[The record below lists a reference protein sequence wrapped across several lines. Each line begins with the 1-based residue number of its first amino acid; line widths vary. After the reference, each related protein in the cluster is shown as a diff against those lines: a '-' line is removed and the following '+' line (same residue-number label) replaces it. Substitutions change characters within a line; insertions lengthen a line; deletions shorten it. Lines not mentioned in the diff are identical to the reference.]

1 MPEVQSGEI
10 ANLTQGSKT
19 MTLPDLQAAQR
30 RERLENLHDQLTDQV
45 ETLTTSDGW
54 RQMLSMA
61 SHLHTYSLRN
71 QLLIAA
77 QMPTATA
84 VAGYRQWQ
92 RLGRQVRKGSEA
104 IWVLGPVTY
113 KSGEEVN
120 EATGESRPLYQ
131 LRGFKPLAVFDIAD
145 TDGPPLPQ
153 PAHLTGEAPKELWD
167 GLTRL
172 LGEHG
177 YTVERAELPGGK
189 QGSTSPTDHKV
200 RIDSRLSPMEALAV
214 LAHEHAHVALG
225 HLDQIDEYRQHRG
238 PFEVEAESA
247 VFVTMTA
254 LGFDT
259 GNWSVDYV
267 AGWSGG
273 SPEAMAKTAERVV
286 STAHDTL
293 DRLTPSAG
301 LEPAGI
307 GVAI

>member
-1 MPEVQSGEI
+1 VDHPI
-10 ANLTQGSKT
+10 ASVHL
-19 MTLPDLQAAQR
+19 AAAATVIAIPAYV
-30 RERLENLHDQLTDQV
+30 ERLRLSEPDGFQ
-45 ETLTTSDGW
+45 TLTTSDGW
-54 RQMLSMA
+54 KQMLRMA

-120 EATGESRPLYQ
+120 EATGESHPLYQ
-131 LRGFKPLAVFDIAD
+131 LRGFKPLAVFDISD
-145 TDGPPLPQ
+145 TEGPELPK
-153 PAHLTGEAPKELWD
+153 PAHLSGEAPKELWD

-172 LGEHG
+172 LGEQG
-177 YTVERAELPGGK
+177 YTVERVELIGGK

-225 HLDQIDEYRQHRG
+225 HLEQIDEYRQHRG

-267 AGWSGG
+267 AGWAGD
-273 SPEAMAKTAERVV
+273 SPEAMAKTAERVI
-286 STAHDTL
+286 STAHETL
-293 DRLTPSAG
+293 DRLSPDHG
-301 LEPAGI
+301 LDVSSGI
-307 GVAI
+307 GLTA

>member
-1 MPEVQSGEI
+1 VSSRLSPEE
-10 ANLTQGSKT
+10 A
-19 MTLPDLQAAQR
+19 AAQR
-30 RERLENLHDQLTDQV
+30 KERLDNLHAQLTEQV
-45 ETLTTSDGW
+45 ESLTTSDGW
-54 RQMLSMA
+54 RQMLRMA

-77 QMPTATA
+77 QKPTATA

-120 EATGESRPLYQ
+120 EATGESHSLYQ
-131 LRGFKPLAVFDIAD
+131 LRGFKPLAVFDISD
-145 TDGPPLPQ
+145 TDGPGLPQ
-153 PAHLTGEAPKELWD
+153 PAHLDGDAPKELWD
-167 GLTRL
+167 GLTHL
-172 LGEHG
+172 LAEQG
-177 YTVERAELPGGK
+177 YTVERTELSGGK

-225 HLDQIDEYRQHRG
+225 HLDQINEYRQHRG

-273 SPEAMAKTAERVV
+273 SPEAMAETAAHVV
-286 STAHDTL
+286 AVAYQTL
-293 DRLTPSAG
+293 ERLTPGTG
-301 LEPAGI
+301 LESPGIGI
-307 GVAI
+307 GVSA